1 MPNGTEIGKVETHKT
16 MNERILKISQ
26 VLPTEMYWM
35 FYDYGNMFRWK
46 LTIEVIK
53 PQDSLPAPR
62 LCAGVGLSPL
72 ENHTSL
78 EDYVGWLSMQ
88 GEQTFDLNKIN
99 SIFLGERTIQK
110 LNGFRRGLESDEAE
124 RSFELAQMTTLPG
137 YA

>member
-1 MPNGTEIGKVETHKT
+1 MTLLFFNICTVQFVMPNGTEIGKVETHKT

-78 EDYVGWLSMQ
+78 EDYVGPSFSYLFFLYFTTQLDLSSFSFFSN
-88 GEQTFDLNKIN
+88 QTPLWCLIIPTFFFSL
-99 SIFLGERTIQK
+99 
-110 LNGFRRGLESDEAE
+110 
-124 RSFELAQMTTLPG
+124 
-137 YA
+137 